1 MIKTILLLLLLTT
14 PTQAETVRSLCLE
27 IRQVL
32 IEQVRDGIITQEES
46 DDLFQG
52 CIALD
57 LHNQGP

>member
-1 MIKTILLLLLLTT
+1 MVKTILLLLLLTT
-14 PTQAETVRSLCLE
+14 PTLADTPESLCLE

-32 IEQVRDGIITQEES
+32 REQVTEGIISQKEA

>member
-14 PTQAETVRSLCLE
+14 PTLANTPASLCLE

-32 IEQVRDGIITQEES
+32 REQVREGIITQKEA

-52 CIALD
+52 CIGLN